1 MRVCVEV
8 ELEVADLDLLLRL
21 ARAERLP
28 LDALIKRAIVE
39 YVDRAIARLSQQAQQ
54 QQQAPQQG
62 AQQDASQQRPSQQ
75 AP

>member
-1 MRVCVEV
+1 VRVCVEV

-21 ARAERLP
+21 AKAERLP

-54 QQQAPQQG
+54 QG
-62 AQQDASQQRPSQQ
+62 AQQDESQQRPSQQ

>member
-1 MRVCVEV
+1 VRVCVEV

-54 QQQAPQQG
+54 QG
-62 AQQDASQQRPSQQ
+62 AQQDESQQRPSQQ

>member
-54 QQQAPQQG
+54 QG
-62 AQQDASQQRPSQQ
+62 AQQDESQQRPSQQ

>member
-1 MRVCVEV
+1 VRVCVEV

-28 LDALIKRAIVE
+28 LDALIKRAIAE
-39 YVDRAIARLSQQAQQ
+39 YVDRAIARLS
-54 QQQAPQQG
+54 QQG